1 MMLLEQLGIT
11 WLLSDTSEWELVED
25 SDEGLDEECSIL
37 LFFFPF
43 LLIFCLR
50 SFVET
55 ERSDEVLDEDETCF
69 PLGLREILWE
79 ILWES
84 LQ

>member
-1 MMLLEQLGIT
+1 M
-11 WLLSDTSEWELVED
+11 ED
-25 SDEGLDEECSIL
+25 SDEGRGEECSIL

-69 PLGLREILWE
+69 LLGL
-79 ILWES
+79 
-84 LQ
+84 

>member
-1 MMLLEQLGIT
+1 M
-11 WLLSDTSEWELVED
+11 LVED
-25 SDEGLDEECSIL
+25 SDEGRGEECSIL

-55 ERSDEVLDEDETCF
+55 EQSDEVLDEDETCF
-69 PLGLREILWE
+69 LLGLREFLG
-79 ILWES
+79 ES